1 MTKLTLKKIRPNC
14 ILHRDLKSR
23 NVFLRNNQIKLG
35 DLGVSRVLAE
45 TFANTFLGTPYYM
58 SPEMIKDSKYDAKA
72 DIWSLGCIAFEM
84 IQLKRA
90 YQCDSLMR
98 LLWKIVEEDVPRI
111 PRGKF
116 RGVCIFRMEFSW
128 KGVRLKFSNF

>member
-1 MTKLTLKKIRPNC
+1 MKGFTHLSGSGLLSGFRLPFLTNIINIYFRPKP

-23 NVFLRNNQIKLG
+23 NVFLKNNQIKVG

-45 TFANTFLGTPYYM
+45 SFANTFLGTPFYM

-72 DIWSLGCIAFEM
+72 DIWSLGCIVFELIM
-84 IQLKRA
+84 LRRA

-98 LLWKIVEEDVPRI
+98 LLWKIVEDDAPRI
-111 PRGKF
+111 SDGM
-116 RGVCIFRMEFSW
+116 I
-128 KGVRLKFSNF
+128 